1 MILLF
6 DFATQFPFYT
16 KFDCHH
22 SLSVIIWS
30 VHLKAI
36 ALAHNISYY
45 KVTTLN
51 SQSEKDTIRRCQ
63 TNSKKN
69 LKNSLTRLSI
79 NQRNEQKTDFS
90 SKYQIQEQNNNKKIL
105 QVPSCQEFR
114 QSSFHNTTAIFKR
127 LQTLCC
133 CSSRSE
139 RTLADQPISVREKDE
154 SANGSVA

>member
-1 MILLF
+1 MSPFFVGNHLVSSLERHF
-6 DFATQFPFYT
+6 SSTQ
-16 KFDCHH
+16 
-22 SLSVIIWS
+22 
-30 VHLKAI
+30 
-36 ALAHNISYY
+36 HNY

-63 TNSKKN
+63 TVRQTQKKLKKK
-69 LKNSLTRLSI
+69 LKNSLTRSSI

>member
-1 MILLF
+1 M
-6 DFATQFPFYT
+6 
-16 KFDCHH
+16 
-22 SLSVIIWS
+22 SVIIWS
-30 VHLKAI
+30 VHLKG
-36 ALAHNISYY
+36 ISLHSISTQHII
-45 KVTTLN
+45 K
-51 SQSEKDTIRRCQ
+51 SQLWTHSQKKTPSEGQKMSD
-63 TNSKKN
+63 KK
-69 LKNSLTRLSI
+69 LKNSLTRSSI
-79 NQRNEQKTDFS
+79 DQRNEQKTDFS